1 MGKCSRYGHDF
12 CPWIH
17 KIPNQ
22 KLPIG
27 ENPTTVFYIKEPSAV
42 RVYHYCTLHSLGWGL
57 FMNGADWLWYSLKT
71 VWQCSTH
78 MSDTCLESLH
88 TQLSQYE
95 VCWFVYKS
103 LIWSRTYLMFE
114 FSLQYSY
121 QLGNHQVLNASND
134 VTNFP
139 WLLLPDS
146 IYAFFLVLFHT
157 SSKQI

>member
-1 MGKCSRYGHDF
+1 MDTQDSKPEISNWWKPNNCLLYKRTKCSET
-12 CPWIH
+12 
-17 KIPNQ
+17 
-22 KLPIG
+22 LPLL
-27 ENPTTVFYIKEPSAV
+27 YITFFGLGIIYEWC
-42 RVYHYCTLHSLGWGL
+42 RLTLII
-57 FMNGADWLWYSLKT
+57 LKNCMAE
-71 VWQCSTH
+71 CSTH
-78 MSDTCLESLH
+78 MSDSCLESLH

-103 LIWSRTYLMFE
+103 LIWSRTHLMFE